1 MQLKD
6 EICKLIANAD
16 DSGIEIYHGIAGY
29 EIPQLMKVISGAKE
43 IKQMV
48 NGKSV
53 AAFHKLTNMMVN
65 NVIATR
71 VEKGISLKNLIH
83 SNDFDLEIEYSNPEK
98 LKESRI
104 LPSNIDHNLMLSI
117 IGNVVTI
124 TVLNPEDCLGI
135 VIKNKEIAK
144 SFESIFDQL
153 WLNSKPI

>member
-1 MQLKD
+1 MQIKN
-6 EICKLIANAD
+6 EISKLIRKAD
-16 DSGIEIYHGIAGY
+16 DSGIEIYHGIKGY
-29 EIPQLMKVISGAKE
+29 EIPQLLKITSGVRE

-53 AAFHKLTNMMVN
+53 AKFHKLTDMMVN

-83 SNDFDLEIEYSNPEK
+83 SNDVDLEIEYSNPEK

-135 VIKNKEIAK
+135 VIRNEEIAK

>member
-1 MQLKD
+1 
-6 EICKLIANAD
+6 
-16 DSGIEIYHGIAGY
+16 
-29 EIPQLMKVISGAKE
+29 MKVISGAKE

-104 LPSNIDHNLMLSI
+104 LPSNIDHNLMLSVI
-117 IGNVVTI
+117 DNVVTI